1 MIAIRCTKKLLER
14 IGAPSPVTAPTTA
27 ILGDWYARP
36 VAVSHQRLILL
47 ISEHSRL
54 PVVMPARDVRH
65 LATNFPEALSLVLLG
80 LALPPSVVEREVA
93 ETREAVIA
101 QTNNRSLLGTLNDF
115 SYLLAGY
122 MENAPELGLV
132 DLALL
137 VSRAPVAPLG
147 MNSPDMVTR
156 DLLAQSREEWHSG

>member
-1 MIAIRCTKKLLER
+1 MIAMRCTKKLLDR

-36 VAVSHQRLILL
+36 VAVGRQRLVLL

-54 PVVMPARDVRH
+54 PVVVPARDLKH
-65 LATNFPEALSLVLLG
+65 LATNFPDALSLVLLG
-80 LALPPSVVEREVA
+80 LALPPSVVKREVA

-101 QTNNRSLLGTLNDF
+101 PTDNRSLLGTLNDF
-115 SYLLAGY
+115 SYLLIGY
-122 MENAPELGLV
+122 AESAPGIDLV

-147 MNSPDMVTR
+147 MKSPDRVTR
-156 DLLAQSREEWHSG
+156 DLLAQTGV